1 MKIFVCTHFTLWY
14 FIFYFFLEV
23 ERVWRACVQTWLHS
37 VPGLVIW
44 TGTHGVLL
52 ICPLKIKKRGKIIHM
67 LVCWWNGSSVCR
79 LKRIFFFFLRLKTL
93 LCPLLFTLHS
103 WTRGIQPEGKLLL
116 QIKIRLWWI
125 FGQYW
130 RPLKVPFNEGKTCWQ
145 LISPVFSYFYLS
157 DSSGRVCW
165 TSLLL
170 EISLLWSH
178 KRCWHQLPQVG
189 DNNPSEVFVL
199 TVETDAL
206 AASLFI
212 SLFFGPFSNLDST
225 RP

>member
-1 MKIFVCTHFTLWY
+1 MHTFYALVFYILFFCRSRTRLTRMRSDEVITLCPRTSYMSWNTWGSSNLPSENQKKRKNNPHVGVLVKRL
-14 FIFYFFLEV
+14 F
-23 ERVWRACVQTWLHS
+23 CVQTEEDYYYNS
-37 VPGLVIW
+37 
-44 TGTHGVLL
+44 
-52 ICPLKIKKRGKIIHM
+52 
-67 LVCWWNGSSVCR
+67 
-79 LKRIFFFFLRLKTL
+79 FLWLKTL

-178 KRCWHQLPQVG
+178 KRCWHQLPRVG

-199 TVETDAL
+199 TLETDTL

-225 RP
+225 SP